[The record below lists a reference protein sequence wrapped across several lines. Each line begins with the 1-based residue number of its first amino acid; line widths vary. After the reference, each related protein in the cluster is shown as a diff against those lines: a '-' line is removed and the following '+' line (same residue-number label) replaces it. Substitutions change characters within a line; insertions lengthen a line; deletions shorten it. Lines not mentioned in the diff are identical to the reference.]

1 MTLAADHPSPM
12 FPPLSS
18 LVPWKDRT
26 GRTSALR
33 AVAFAAAVLP
43 GLMLL
48 GRWAAGDL
56 GARPLAEAIHVSG
69 DWAIRFVLAAIA
81 VTPLARLSGQARLF
95 GIRRTLGLAGLAYAV
110 AHVALWM
117 VDLGL
122 DPAMIAF
129 EAAVRPYLTLGL
141 VGFVGLVAMGATSTD
156 GMVRRLGAERW
167 KRLHGLV
174 HPIVILGFVHL
185 TLQSK
190 LDLAQG
196 ALLAGLA
203 CGGSAVRVAV
213 FHRLRL
219 GWGVVAVATVAAFL
233 GAAAWEAAWFLL
245 KTGRDVGPILA
256 ANLAFTARV
265 APSWWAAAITLGLG
279 VVAMVYRTRSP
290 SRPVGCKERSELH
303 HPSSR

>member
-1 MTLAADHPSPM
+1 MSLAADHPSPM

-95 GIRRTLGLAGLAYAV
+95 GIRRTLGLAALAYAV
-110 AHVALWM
+110 LHVALWM

-174 HPIVILGFVHL
+174 HPIVILGIVHL
-185 TLQSK
+185 FLQSK
-190 LDLAQG
+190 LDLQQG
-196 ALLAGLA
+196 AILSGVAFGGL
-203 CGGSAVRVAV
+203 AVRVALT
-213 FHRLRL
+213 HRARL
-219 GWGVVAVATVAAFL
+219 GRGVVAGATLAAFL
-233 GAAAWEAAWFLL
+233 GGAAAEAVWFLL
-245 KTGRDVGPILA
+245 KTGRAVEPILM
-256 ANLAFTARV
+256 ANFAFTARV
-265 APSWWAAAITLGLG
+265 APSWWAAGIVLGLG
-279 VVAMVYRTRSP
+279 VVAMVYRTRSRRGP
-290 SRPVGCKERSELH
+290 
-303 HPSSR
+303 